1 MPNHQ
6 GKATKESGCGKY
18 GKDHCYERC
27 RMNAKPESQHESST
41 TTESRTANFRLLG
54 RILSLWVVA
63 AFLVPNAHSADSVTV
78 TFRYVDTTG
87 RAVRCYVPGDFNN
100 WGPQSVPSLISPG
113 AVSQMQFSA
122 LGGYFWKS
130 IRLAVGESH
139 AYKFYVDYN
148 SAAADSDW
156 LQDPLNPLTDGS
168 QFGNSLLNVQPIFI
182 FEPQFQ
188 RNPGSS
194 VVKVVAGCFATAQI
208 AKVILFVDSDST
220 DITSFYDAGTGLV
233 SYVPPQPIGLLH
245 PVRLVVRDSLG
256 RQSESGATGLG
267 FSNRKLNVTFLFHAN
282 QNLVPYGKV
291 ADHICFLRL
300 LSTLRGHPHQK
311 FMIHF
316 SGTLIHD
323 LQWFGDST
331 LQILRAGIED
341 GQFEIMGSTYV
352 QNVMYSTRMDSTDF
366 EFNDH
371 QIKIHKQEIQ
381 RVLGVIP
388 KAFWNAERVWTQN
401 FVQLLADNGYLY
413 VPIEDHILQASGATG
428 SLYQVR
434 STEYNGRQMTVFE
447 DDKEFLALVDNA
459 INSNDPSPVIN
470 FLNQKFVQDTAGTAV
485 IGYYQ
490 DAEAT
495 GLVDYGNGV
504 DPETNFRGLDVLLTA
519 LENDTLINVTTCST
533 YMQTHSATEHLPRI
547 VDGAADW
554 MGSDAWFSENMRP
567 EFQMMRSVYDNL
579 RKTLDS
585 VATVITGTGG
595 NTSAASALLRHAWF
609 TLCAHQFEFG
619 CHTLEGDVN
628 HTQLQLARTAV
639 VSAQA
644 ALYALHPTSTSFTAD
659 INRDGINETVLVTPQ
674 NLYVFSSSGGRLLY
688 WFDLVAGEELIGNE
702 DVSADYNEQY
712 VNDNLALPLIRGGI
726 ETYPWHAGNPLFP
739 EIFTWTFVVRKR
751 ALNDLLTIG
760 GAPTIRLDNTIYS
773 SNINGTSLSFSTD
786 SGGITLRKEIR
797 ALGNGL
803 SVTYHLSSSLST
815 STVITHR
822 IENSFSPSYLDVLDE
837 GRTSLIY
844 WDGGT
849 GSSGNPTATTIG
861 VRNTVTG
868 NSIRYSWTNTPDELN
883 GAEDVFSLE
892 LNPVYVRSLNAG
904 DSISYTFSILANQTA
919 SGVTHG
925 ASEIPT
931 KFALEQNY
939 PNPFNPSTTIRFDIP
954 VRSWIRLTIY
964 NTLGQQITQLADQEM
979 NAGYFDRTWNARVA
993 SGLYYYR
1000 FEAVSVENPS
1010 QRFVD
1015 VKKMILLK

>member
-1 MPNHQ
+1 M
-6 GKATKESGCGKY
+6 KV
-18 GKDHCYERC
+18 
-27 RMNAKPESQHESST
+27 KPKREHESST
-41 TTESRTANFRLLG
+41 TTEFHNANYLPLCRFV
-54 RILSLWVVA
+54 SLWVLAV
-63 AFLVPNAHSADSVTV
+63 FLVSNAYSADSVTV

-87 RAVRCYVPGDFNN
+87 RVVRCYVPGDFNN
-100 WGPQSVPSLISPG
+100 WGPQSVPGVISPG

-122 LGGYFWKS
+122 SGGYFWKS
-130 IRLAVGESH
+130 VRLEVGGSH
-139 AYKFYVDYN
+139 AYKFYVDYD
-148 SAAADSDW
+148 SVAADSQW
-156 LQDPLNPLTDGS
+156 LPDPLNPLTDGS
-168 QFGNSLLNVQPIFI
+168 QFGNSLMNVQPVFI
-182 FEPQFQ
+182 FELQFQ

-194 VVKVVAGCFATAQI
+194 VVKVVAGCFGTAQI
-208 AKVILFVDSDST
+208 AKVILFVDTDST
-220 DITSFYDAGTGLV
+220 DITSSYDAVTGLV
-233 SYVPPQPIGLLH
+233 SYVPPQPIAPSH
-245 PVRLVVRDSLG
+245 TVRLVARDSLG
-256 RQSESGATGLG
+256 RQSDSGTIGLG
-267 FSNRKLNVTFLFHAN
+267 SSNRKLNVTFLFHAN
-282 QNLVPYGKV
+282 QNLNPYGKV

-323 LQWFGDST
+323 VQWFGDST

-381 RVLGVIP
+381 RVLGVTP

-413 VPIEDHILQASGATG
+413 VPVEDHILQASGATG

-459 INSNDPSPVIN
+459 INLNDPSPVIN

-495 GLVDYGNGV
+495 GLVDYGNGI
-504 DPETNFRGLDVLLTA
+504 DPETNFRGLDALLTA
-519 LENDTLINVTTCST
+519 LEHDTLINVTTNST
-533 YMQTHSATEHLPRI
+533 YMQTHSATDHLPRI

-554 MGSDAWFSENMRP
+554 MGRDAWFSENMRP
-567 EFQMMRSVYDNL
+567 EFQMMRGVYDNL

-585 VATVITGTGG
+585 VATVIAGTGG
-595 NTSAASALLRHAWF
+595 NTSAAGALLRNAWF

-619 CHTLEGDVN
+619 CHDLEGDVN
-628 HTQLQLARTAV
+628 HAQLQLARTAM

-659 INRDGINETVLVTPQ
+659 INRDGINEIVLVTPQ

-688 WFDLVAGEELIGNE
+688 WFDLVDGEELIGNE
-702 DVSADYNEQY
+702 DFSADYNEPY

-726 ETYPWHAGNPLFP
+726 DTYAWHAGNPLFP

-751 ALNDLLTIG
+751 ALNDLLTVG
-760 GAPTIRLDNTIYS
+760 GAPTQRLDNTIYS
-773 SNINGTSLSFSTD
+773 SNINGTFLSFSTV
-786 SGGITLRKEIR
+786 SGGITLRKEIQ
-797 ALGNGL
+797 ALRNGL
-803 SVTYHLSSSLST
+803 SITYHLTSSLST
-815 STVITHR
+815 SSVIAHQ
-822 IENSFSPSYLDVLDE
+822 IENSFSPSYLDVLDG
-837 GRTSLIY
+837 GRKSLTY

-849 GSSGNPTATTIG
+849 GSSENPTTTTIG
-861 VRNTVTG
+861 VRNTMTG
-868 NSIRYSWTNTPDELN
+868 NSVRYSWTNTPDELN
-883 GAEDVFSLE
+883 GVEDVFSLE

-904 DSISYTFSILANQTA
+904 DSISYAFSLLANQTA
-919 SGVTHG
+919 SGVSRG

-931 KFALEQNY
+931 KFVLDQNY
-939 PNPFNPSTTIRFDIP
+939 PNPFNPSTTVRFGLP
-954 VRSWIRLTIY
+954 VRSRVRLTIY
-964 NTLGQQITQLADQEM
+964 NTLGQQITQLANEEM
-979 NAGYFDRTWNARVA
+979 NAGSYAMTWNANVA
-993 SGLYYYR
+993 SGMYYYR
-1000 FEAVSVENPS
+1000 IEAVSEENPNK
-1010 QRFVD
+1010 RFVD